1 MRFDLDSPTRRRL
14 GQQLVD
20 TIDQYFSALGDRPVQ
35 LPAEQ
40 RSYAPLAGA
49 LPETAEDPERV
60 FAQACRQ
67 MVEQGFHVTS
77 GNYYGL
83 MNPTPTYMGVLGE
96 ALVAALNPQIATLAR
111 SQLASRIEQ
120 QTVRWI
126 CERLYPQLVRKEDQ
140 DYLLHPPF
148 DGTFTS
154 GGNEANFSGLA
165 LALAWKFPRIVEEGV
180 GAAGGRPLLYASAES
195 HHSLDKSAGLLGIGR
210 SAVRR
215 IPVDERIH
223 MRLDLLERA
232 IEEDTRAGHKP
243 FCVVAT
249 AGTTNSGAVDDM
261 Q

>member
-111 SQLASRIEQ
+111 SQLASRTEQ

-180 GAAGGRPLLYASAES
+180 GAAGGRPLLYASAEAITLS
-195 HHSLDKSAGLLGIGR
+195 TSRRGCWASGAARCAVFRWMSAFTCASICWSAQSKRTRAPGTSR
-210 SAVRR
+210 SAW
-215 IPVDERIH
+215 
-223 MRLDLLERA
+223 
-232 IEEDTRAGHKP
+232 
-243 FCVVAT
+243 
-249 AGTTNSGAVDDM
+249 
-261 Q
+261 